1 MAEITEQKYF
11 LEGET
16 KMKKFLALVLAV
28 LMIASTVVSVSAFT
42 DVAEDYAHVDAINA
56 LQEYSVVQG
65 KSATEFAP
73 DENVTRLQM
82 ALFMAR
88 ATTAIVDDAE
98 WAEGDENLFADC
110 TQYLG
115 AIQYC
120 FTQGIIKGVNAT
132 EFAPEANITL
142 RDGVIMAVRALG
154 YEKEDE
160 GKDVY
165 NKKYNV
171 QGANY
176 WLPYYQTAKEIGL
189 LENLDKLAVTKA
201 LTRGETAQ
209 LIWNMLN
216 TEVYVGGD
224 DYNNNYTLAD
234 VVFGGKQIVNVN
246 SVVAAYISETPLQSI
261 GADTIGEDEEIVVI
275 TVLDESEGNPEVEV
289 PFADL
294 EEAGVDVEN
303 IEEYF
308 GAYIELI
315 NCRVAYSGKDE
326 DGYVVYKD
334 YEYLSGVSKANA
346 VELTNADIQY
356 HKNEDRIRIEGK
368 THYFDVD
375 SKARNYIALYT
386 ANEAED
392 GWEQIDDY
400 DANDALYGKLYDIT
414 LIDTDLD
421 GYYEIGL
428 VTYYNIAEYAAA
440 KTNGKAACGIMKGI
454 KDVEFSEELT
464 AGDVFV
470 YTYNP
475 FANTVEV
482 KEVLVMSEG
491 KITGYSDDIDD
502 GIKTA
507 VIEIDGVDYEVVDDT
522 TTAAD
527 DLVVSAFDNVEN
539 ADELIEDSIIGEDD
553 LAKIEKAAL
562 MAAAEDNVG
571 AEVEYYLYNGNLLAI
586 GDEVDE
592 AAATYL
598 VVKEWTDFELGEYI
612 VATAIID
619 GIEQSIKI
627 NKVYTATANGL
638 KKTEVADL
646 GYNKLSKLLE
656 GIFGMYSYTVDEDG
670 YYIIK
675 EYTPS
680 LKVGDYFNTAD
691 HGVVNFSEWQTKWAD
706 VTDQDREDIIRVNS
720 STVIYVVNE
729 DDEEVDIVTP
739 AANFSIEFFT
749 DMTDAAFIAD
759 KIGFGDTAELHST
772 AGYGIKHGVASFL
785 YFVTDG
791 DYTSVNRAGYQIVF
805 VESALKSVGVG
816 SAADFDLELGE
827 EDINY
832 YKYTAKDAEAY
843 LLSTFKTIDEM
854 YVDKNYRATLD
865 NNKIVPGVYLINKDN
880 IVVDHIKAANLTAT
894 NTLVDG
900 NVDFPVY
907 VKTLKASEINLF
919 DYAQIRF
926 DVTDAD
932 LSSLKGTANIQTI
945 TFKFFENDGEETYAV
960 NKSDKTLI
968 EYLNKYFTDAQTG
981 DDIAVDVLVAP
992 NAYTG
997 FNSEKTFTDN
1007 TFRGIVYNE
1016 IIDVADPTIP
1026 TPPQGGNDPVV
1037 KTTYTV
1043 SYDLNYAAPEGTYV
1057 PEAQEVQI
1065 GLSVTLNSA
1074 ALARANYTFAGW
1086 AKDSSAT
1093 VADFAA
1099 GATYQDNADVTL
1111 YAVWTANP

>member
-1 MAEITEQKYF
+1 
-11 LEGET
+11 
-16 KMKKFLALVLAV
+16 MKKFLALVLAV

-42 DVAEDYAHVDAINA
+42 DVAEDYAYADAIEA

-88 ATTAIVDDAE
+88 STTAIVDDAE

-132 EFAPEANITL
+132 EFAPDANITL

-171 QGANY
+171 TGANY

-189 LENLDKLAVTKA
+189 LENLDKVAVTKA

-275 TVLDESEGNPEVEV
+275 TVLDELEGNPEVEV

-294 EEAGVDVEN
+294 EAAGVDVEN

-315 NCRVAYSGKDE
+315 NCRIAYSGKDE

-368 THYFDVD
+368 THYFDED

-386 ANEAED
+386 ADEAED
-392 GWEQIDDY
+392 GWEKIDDY

-502 GIKTA
+502 DVKTA
-507 VIEIDGVDYEVVDDT
+507 VIEIDGVDYEVVDDLT
-522 TTAAD
+522 TTTD
-527 DLVVSAFDNVEN
+527 DLVVSAFANVEN

-562 MAAAEDNVG
+562 MTAAEDYVG

-598 VVKEWTDFELGEYI
+598 VVKEWTDFELGEYV
-612 VATAIID
+612 VATALID

-627 NKVYTATANGL
+627 SKVYTATATGL

-706 VTDQDREDIIRVNS
+706 VTSQSREDIIRVNS

-729 DDEEVDIVTP
+729 NDEEVDIVTP
-739 AANFSIEFFT
+739 ASNFSIEFFT

-759 KIGFGDTAELHST
+759 KIGFGDTAELHSA
-772 AGYGIKHGVASFL
+772 AGAYGIKHGVASFL

-832 YKYTAKDAEAY
+832 YKYSVKDAEAY
-843 LLSTFKTIDEM
+843 LLSTFKAIDEM
-854 YVDKNYRATLD
+854 YVDKNYRQTLA

-880 IVVDHIKAANLTAT
+880 IVVDHIEAADLTAV

-900 NVDFPVY
+900 EVDFPVY

-926 DVTDAD
+926 DVADAD
-932 LSSLKGTANIQTI
+932 LSSLQGTANIQTI

-968 EYLNKYFTDAQTG
+968 EYLNKYFTDATTG

-997 FNSEKTFTDN
+997 FNPEKTFTDN

-1016 IIDVADPTIP
+1016 LIDVAEVVVPSTPSTPAPTTCTITLDPQTMEDATEVTKAVGAVVTLP
-1026 TPPQGGNDPVV
+1026 VPEYSGYTFGGWNTKADGSG
-1037 KTTYTV
+1037 TTYT
-1043 SYDLNYAAPEGTYV
+1043 
-1057 PEAQEVQI
+1057 
-1065 GLSVTLNSA
+1065 
-1074 ALARANYTFAGW
+1074 
-1086 AKDSSAT
+1086 
-1093 VADFAA
+1093 
-1099 GATYQDNADVTL
+1099 GAYNVVADVTL
-1111 YAVWTANP
+1111 YAIWTVNP